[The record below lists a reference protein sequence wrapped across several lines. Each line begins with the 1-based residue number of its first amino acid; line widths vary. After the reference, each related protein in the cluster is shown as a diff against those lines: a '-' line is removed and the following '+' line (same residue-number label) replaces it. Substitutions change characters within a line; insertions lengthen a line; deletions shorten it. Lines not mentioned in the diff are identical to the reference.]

1 MSDHRVLHRYYKE
14 EGEKR
19 YVGNNAYMEKCWWAG
34 LGVASS
40 LEVSGG
46 LPREKF
52 YFTGPEK

>member
-1 MSDHRVLHRYYKE
+1 MH
-14 EGEKR
+14 
-19 YVGNNAYMEKCWWAG
+19 MEKCLWAG

-52 YFTGPEK
+52 YFIGPEK